1 MCVLYVLLLK
11 LKCQLRSESKKV
23 GVSIT
28 REVNSDLKVGI
39 IFASRLVTLTSRSVS
54 ISTGASRLKST
65 FRRPS
70 ERGNTSVEKTIEKTT
85 K

>member
-28 REVNSDLKVGI
+28 REVNSDLKVG